1 MQESLIISRNEKM
14 RRKIGLRKIRKKG
27 HKKERLKSRAVTA
40 QQKWKRAGRRQRKQ
54 DGKK

>member
-27 HKKERLKSRAVTA
+27 HKKERAEE
-40 QQKWKRAGRRQRKQ
+40 
-54 DGKK
+54 